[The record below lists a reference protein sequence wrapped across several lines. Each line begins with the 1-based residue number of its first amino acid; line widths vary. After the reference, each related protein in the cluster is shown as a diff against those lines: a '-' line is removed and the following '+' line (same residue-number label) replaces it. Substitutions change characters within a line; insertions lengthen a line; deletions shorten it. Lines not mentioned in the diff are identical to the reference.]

1 MPEVVEAGI
10 HQNIRADMICF
21 VLGPKDNGI
30 KDDDKVPKGK
40 RAGIAGGNI
49 GSGEWVRGVNNPRAD
64 VGEAGK
70 VVLLGAAV
78 KAAPEGGAEKE
89 WLGVE
94 VIEPLQGGRP
104 DSRVSMAVGG
114 CDQVKVGGIAVES
127 GCAMLG
133 EEVVLESRGR

>member
-1 MPEVVEAGI
+1 MALSEVVEAGI

-78 KAAPEGGAEKE
+78 KAAPEGGAEKTMFNR
-89 WLGVE
+89 WKKDFSVHCIHYKPTTDHPE
-94 VIEPLQGGRP
+94 VK
-104 DSRVSMAVGG
+104 SF
-114 CDQVKVGGIAVES
+114 
-127 GCAMLG
+127 
-133 EEVVLESRGR
+133 LESLSKASK